1 MAVPWLSPTTDADIT
16 YLLLYRRILR
26 FLLES
31 DPADAS
37 ATAAMED
44 TSRQAFSLA
53 QPRQHL
59 DDQRGSKP
67 KVMPDITTDSWELR
81 RSRFGK
87 SSSLARTSRL
97 PDVVPQRKTVRRTTK
112 ERRSHHVGDPAPTAH
127 RPSAA
132 AAATVVLHGGVERPL
147 TEGNPRFRL
156 NVFPRVA
163 ATSDSVAAAAA
174 TQEFRAAGR
183 LLRSIA
189 RSLEDEKDDLS
200 WMIRTSSA
208 AAPATT
214 ETRAAA
220 AETRAAATETRAA
233 AAETRAAAAKT
244 RAAAVC
250 LADAVVKAAIAAEG
264 HHVGFLVA
272 ALGLAAWRLLTK
284 K

>member
-37 ATAAMED
+37 ATAAMQD

-53 QPRQHL
+53 EPRQHRL

-67 KVMPDITTDSWELR
+67 KVMPDVTTDSSELR

-112 ERRSHHVGDPAPTAH
+112 ERRSHHVGDPAPPAH
-127 RPSAA
+127 RPSAGA
-132 AAATVVLHGGVERPL
+132 AAAVLLRGGVERPL

-163 ATSDSVAAAAA
+163 ATSSDSVAAAAA
-174 TQEFRAAGR
+174 MQEYRAAGR
-183 LLRSIA
+183 LLRSVA
-189 RSLEDEKDDLS
+189 RSLEDDRDDLS
-200 WMIRTSSA
+200 WMIRSSSA
-208 AAPATT
+208 AAPAT
-214 ETRAAA
+214 
-220 AETRAAATETRAA
+220 AETRAATETRAA
-233 AAETRAAAAKT
+233 AA
-244 RAAAVC
+244 VS
-250 LADAVVKAAIAAEG
+250 LADAVVKAAIGAEG
-264 HHVGFLVA
+264 HHVGFLIA
-272 ALGLAAWRLLTK
+272 ALGLAAWRLLNRK
-284 K
+284 

>member
-44 TSRQAFSLA
+44 TSPQAFSLA
-53 QPRQHL
+53 RPRQHRV
-59 DDQRGSKP
+59 DDQRESKP
-67 KVMPDITTDSWELR
+67 KVMPDVTRELR

-87 SSSLARTSRL
+87 SSSLTRTSRL
-97 PDVVPQRKTVRRTTK
+97 PDVVPQRKAVRRTTK
-112 ERRSHHVGDPAPTAH
+112 ERRSHHVRDPAPPAC
-127 RPSAA
+127 SSSAVAA
-132 AAATVVLHGGVERPL
+132 AAVLRHGGVERPQ

-156 NVFPRVA
+156 NVFPRVS
-163 ATSDSVAAAAA
+163 ATSSDSAAAAVR
-174 TQEFRAAGR
+174 QEYRVVGR

-189 RSLEDEKDDLS
+189 RSLKDDSDDLS
-200 WMIRTSSA
+200 WMIRSSSA
-208 AAPATT
+208 AAPSTA

-220 AETRAAATETRAA
+220 AETRAATD
-233 AAETRAAAAKT
+233 T

-250 LADAVVKAAIAAEG
+250 LADAVVKAAIGAEG

-272 ALGLAAWRLLTK
+272 AIGLAAWRLLTK

>member
-1 MAVPWLSPTTDADIT
+1 LQMAVPWLSPTTDADIT

-37 ATAAMED
+37 ATAAIED

-59 DDQRGSKP
+59 DDHRGSKP
-67 KVMPDITTDSWELR
+67 KVMPDVTIDSSELR

-112 ERRSHHVGDPAPTAH
+112 ERRSHHVGDPAPPAH

-132 AAATVVLHGGVERPL
+132 AADAAVLLHGGVERPL

-163 ATSDSVAAAAA
+163 ATSSDSVAAAVA

-183 LLRSIA
+183 LLRSVA
-189 RSLEDEKDDLS
+189 KSLEDDRDDLS
-200 WMIRTSSA
+200 WMIRSSSA
-208 AAPATT
+208 APAAT
-214 ETRAAA
+214 
-220 AETRAAATETRAA
+220 AETRA
-233 AAETRAAAAKT
+233 
-244 RAAAVC
+244 AAAVC

-272 ALGLAAWRLLTK
+272 AIGLAAWRFLNRK
-284 K
+284 

>member
-37 ATAAMED
+37 ATAAIDD
-44 TSRQAFSLA
+44 TSRQTFSLA
-53 QPRQHL
+53 QPRQHRL
-59 DDQRGSKP
+59 DDQRGSKS
-67 KVMPDITTDSWELR
+67 KMMPDVTADCSDSPELR

-97 PDVVPQRKTVRRTTK
+97 PDVVPQRKAVRRTTK
-112 ERRSHHVGDPAPTAH
+112 ERRSHHVGDPAPPAH

-132 AAATVVLHGGVERPL
+132 AVVLHSGVERPP

-163 ATSDSVAAAAA
+163 ATSSDSVAAAVA
-174 TQEFRAAGR
+174 TQEYRTAGR
-183 LLRSIA
+183 LLHSIA
-189 RSLEDEKDDLS
+189 RSLEDDRDDLS
-200 WMIRTSSA
+200 WMIRSSA
-208 AAPATT
+208 AAPAAT
-214 ETRAAA
+214 
-220 AETRAAATETRAA
+220 AETRA
-233 AAETRAAAAKT
+233 
-244 RAAAVC
+244 AAAVC
-250 LADAVVKAAIAAEG
+250 LADAVVKATIGAEG

-272 ALGLAAWRLLTK
+272 AIGLAAWRLFNRK
-284 K
+284 